1 MMRWQIQTQSLR
13 IRLSKQGLHH
23 LLEEGEL
30 REISH
35 ISLSQLHTRLL
46 RLSEAGILPRFHL
59 TSDQWIVEL
68 PRSLVVEFVA
78 KQPRREALAFEIP
91 TLTKSPFC
99 IEFDID
105 IRDKNR

>member
-1 MMRWQIQTQSLR
+1 MQTQSLR
-13 IRLSKQGLHH
+13 IRLSKKGLQSF
-23 LLEEGEL
+23 LEASEL
-30 REISH
+30 RDVSYISP
-35 ISLSQLHTRLL
+35 SQSHVRLL
-46 RLSEAGILPRFHL
+46 RLSEAVTAAQFHI
-59 TSDQWIVEL
+59 TPEQWIVEL
-68 PRSLVVEFVA
+68 PRALVVEFVA